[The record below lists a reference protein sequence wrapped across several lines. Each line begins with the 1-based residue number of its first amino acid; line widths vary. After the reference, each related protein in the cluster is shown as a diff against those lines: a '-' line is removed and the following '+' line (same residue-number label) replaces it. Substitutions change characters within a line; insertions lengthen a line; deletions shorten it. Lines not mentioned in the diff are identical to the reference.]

1 MKTLAIKG
9 DVKRGNEVIT
19 LLEMLGGK
27 NVCNLDGKHAILW
40 ISNKNNYMCNKL
52 LELEDTPNF
61 EIFTLDEFY
70 KKYPYKVKDKV
81 VFIRYGGT
89 REYRIIKMRWNG
101 EEVVYTL
108 NDLQIEVTA
117 SDLEL
122 VKTEAK
128 SGIVVGATVKD
139 GKCEML
145 NIGCFAE
152 KEIELYLGDY
162 KIEVRD
168 GKTYAVK
175 KKTVYPKTYEECCN
189 IMCPYTITNDFRDCR
204 HNKIEG
210 HKCNILTKVQRL
222 LVCRD
227 AYWKIAGEQMGLDK
241 PWEPIYTN
249 LSNDI
254 KYNIEVNKG
263 ILTRSTCAD
272 VNKFLV
278 FPTAEMCD
286 TFLENFRELIES
298 CKEFI

>member
-9 DVKRGNEVIT
+9 DKERGNEVIA

-40 ISNKNNYMCNKL
+40 ISNKNNYICNKL
-52 LELEDTPNF
+52 LELEHTPNF
-61 EIFTLDEFY
+61 EIFTLDEFLE
-70 KKYPYKVKDKV
+70 KYPFKVGDKV
-81 VFIRYGGT
+81 VYTKFGDNCDDFPVTIESMKWTGT
-89 REYRIIKMRWNG
+89 TIEYTFNDCVTCLAKDLKMWD
-101 EEVVYTL
+101 EEPDAV
-108 NDLQIEVTA
+108 I
-117 SDLEL
+117 
-122 VKTEAK
+122 
-128 SGIVVGATVKD
+128 SGIY
-139 GKCEML
+139 L
-145 NIGCFAE
+145 NSCDYADE
-152 KEIELYLGDY
+152 VELYLGDY

-175 KKTVYPKTYEECCN
+175 KKPVYPKTYEECCN

-241 PWEPIYTN
+241 PWKPIYTN